1 MANLEGMVRD
11 EVRNPC
17 KVRSYLDG
25 KAKLLILIARDLA
38 KLQNR
43 LDTATFES

>member
-1 MANLEGMVRD
+1 MANLEGMVRY
-11 EVRNPC
+11 EVRNPD
-17 KVRSYLDG
+17 KVSKLDG

-43 LDTATFES
+43 LDAATFES